1 MIKTFSDPK
10 IMGMIRKIA
19 NEHWQVAK
27 SNDSN
32 IGYLWYMYAA
42 GTKAG
47 TFRPFIFLS
56 ELNLLVK
63 TGYTTEDEKQNMLG
77 MLLSEDED
85 NANIMAYSLMTLR
98 ENRIK
103 DMGLWTPDNDKY
115 SEIDY
120 IRDIINTEIFMNQW
134 QK

>member
-10 IMGMIRKIA
+10 IMGMIKKIA
-19 NEHWQVAK
+19 NEHWGVSK
-27 SNDSN
+27 PNDSN

-47 TFRPFIFLS
+47 TFRPFIFLA

-63 TGYTTEDEKQNMLG
+63 TGYITEVERDNMIV
-77 MLLSEDED
+77 MLDSSDED
-85 NANIMAYSLMTLR
+85 NAHVLAYSILIFR
-98 ENRIK
+98 NNRIK
-103 DMGLWTPDNDKY
+103 DLGLWTLDNEEYK
-115 SEIDY
+115 EIDY
-120 IRDIINTEIFMNQW
+120 IRDIINIEMFVAQW